1 MEIRISRI
9 PQELRELAITCEDE
23 LLKVNCCYNSLDLYH
38 FQSFMFFLKF
48 ISCYHSILK
57 QSRKGRN
64 LFSTV
69 ILLSRGKAKIA
80 EPTILP
86 TPATITDYKL
96 SLVHML
102 PTPSTR
108 ALPSVGIMLP
118 YLSWGKLRTKL
129 ERGLLVCKGRI
140 RNQIRICYILYFPK
154 RIVLKCL
161 MILTK

>member
-1 MEIRISRI
+1 M
-9 PQELRELAITCEDE
+9 PCPFT
-23 LLKVNCCYNSLDLYH
+23 
-38 FQSFMFFLKF
+38 
-48 ISCYHSILK
+48 
-57 QSRKGRN
+57 
-64 LFSTV
+64 
-69 ILLSRGKAKIA
+69 GKAKIA

-129 ERGLLVCKGRI
+129 ERGVVSL
-140 RNQIRICYILYFPK
+140 
-154 RIVLKCL
+154 
-161 MILTK
+161 